1 MTTSEVVET
10 SVPTQAE
17 PMLSRWPNFD
27 QKVDELDDWLTL
39 LSRMLKS
46 CNVVVGDII
55 DIEEA
60 SFKHKVCR
68 AQFL

>member
-27 QKVDELDDWLTL
+27 QKVDELEDWLTL
-39 LSRMLKS
+39 LSRMHKS
-46 CNVVVGDII
+46 CHVVVGDIS

-60 SFKHKVCR
+60 SFKHKVCL
-68 AQFL
+68 AQLL